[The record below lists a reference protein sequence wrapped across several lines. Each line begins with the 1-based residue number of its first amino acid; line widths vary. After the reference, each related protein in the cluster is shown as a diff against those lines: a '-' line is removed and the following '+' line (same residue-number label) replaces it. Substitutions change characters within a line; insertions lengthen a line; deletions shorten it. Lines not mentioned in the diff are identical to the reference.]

1 MPIPYKTWTIP
12 PNVTVSM
19 DNYAVSHDEVIFPDS
34 FAYKPERWLNGPK
47 APDGKQLSRY
57 MVAFGRGTRSCV
69 GMQLAYAELFIGIS
83 TLFRRFDVDLFE
95 TGRDAV
101 DLWMDRFVPRPKPGT
116 QGVRAVVKSIG

>member
-1 MPIPYKTWTIP
+1 
-12 PNVTVSM
+12 M
-19 DNYAVSHDEVIFPDS
+19 DNYAVSHDEAIFPDS
-34 FAYKPERWLNGPK
+34 FIYKPERWLNSPK

-83 TLFRRFDVDLFE
+83 TLFRRFDFDLFE